1 MASTFVS
8 TAIIAGA
15 VEPPQHQTVDPST
28 SSRPSSVSAAS
39 TDDAV
44 DRDESCNSSPNFS
57 REAESQLQSPDLLK
71 SEEYR
76 QLFRLPL
83 EEVIIE
89 DFNCALQENILIQGH
104 MYLFVNFICF
114 YSNIFGFETK
124 RIIPLSEVTDVRRAK
139 TAGLFH
145 NAIEIT
151 VGSRKHFF
159 ASFLYR
165 DDAFKIINDGW
176 LRQAN
181 GATTIT
187 EQQESISES
196 SSQESGSMAIEN
208 VISADILDS
217 ESLPSDLSSDNS
229 MCIEAGLPC
238 IVGGDP
244 ILITAS
250 EKQTSVK
257 QIAKTVL
264 NNDVPSVSWNWKEEN
279 IDAPTTPEGY
289 TCVAESVFP
298 IMVEDF
304 FRYFFS
310 DDSVMFLKSFHKR
323 CGNKDFTCAS
333 WHPQENFGHAREL
346 SFQHPIKVYLG
357 ATFGSCHSVQKYRV
371 YRNSHLVIETLQE
384 VSDVPYSDYFRVE
397 ELWDIE
403 RDRDESKECC
413 ILRVYVNVTF
423 LKRTMW
429 KGKIV
434 QSTIEECR
442 EAYAT
447 WVNMAH
453 ELLKQK
459 KIEDQQESVA
469 RVNQNGRMNLDREE
483 TVESLEGS
491 MEPNNPTTKMIQ
503 PTSKVVD
510 ATHNVDNHLQGNFTG
525 TISVSSLLQGFM
537 MKFRLF
543 LKNQSNLSVILVTV
557 FALIFFMQQFSILVL
572 LANKP
577 QHINVNSPCVDYNME
592 NGMARNPS
600 DIAWMEQRIHHLKD
614 EMYMVETRLERMMY
628 EHALLK
634 KQLQDLEGK

>member
-1 MASTFVS
+1 MASTVVS
-8 TAIIAGA
+8 TATIAGTI
-15 VEPPQHQTVDPST
+15 EPPHHQTVDPSS

-39 TDDAV
+39 TEDAV
-44 DRDESCNSSPNFS
+44 DRNDSCNSSPNFS
-57 REAESQLQSPDLLK
+57 RESEIQLQSPDLLK

-83 EEVIIE
+83 EEVIID
-89 DFNCALQENILIQGH
+89 DFNCALQENILFQGH

-181 GATTIT
+181 GATAIT

-196 SSQESGSMAIEN
+196 SSQESGFMDIEN
-208 VISADILDS
+208 VSSADILDS
-217 ESLPSDLSSDNS
+217 ESLPSDLSTDTS
-229 MCIEAGLPC
+229 MCKDVGLPG

-244 ILITAS
+244 ILVTVS
-250 EKQTSVK
+250 EKQSSVK
-257 QIAKTVL
+257 QVAEPVL
-264 NNDVPSVSWNWKEEN
+264 NNDVPSVSWNWKEEDT
-279 IDAPTTPEGY
+279 DAPTTPEGY

-310 DDSVMFLKSFHKR
+310 DDSVTFLESFHKR
-323 CGNKDFTCAS
+323 CGDKDFTCAS
-333 WHPQENFGHAREL
+333 WRPQENFGYAREL
-346 SFQHPIKVYLG
+346 SFQHPIKLYLG
-357 ATFGSCHSVQKYRV
+357 AKFGSCHTVQKYRV
-371 YRNSHLVIETLQE
+371 YRNSHLVIESSQDVT
-384 VSDVPYSDYFRVE
+384 DVPYSDYFRVE
-397 ELWDIE
+397 GLWDIE

-413 ILRVYVNVTF
+413 ILRVHVNVTF

-442 EAYAT
+442 EAFAT

-453 ELLKQK
+453 ELLRQK
-459 KIEDQQESVA
+459 NVEVQQESVA
-469 RVNQNGRMNLDREE
+469 LVTQNGRMNLDREE
-483 TVESLEGS
+483 TVESSERS
-491 MEPNNPTTKMIQ
+491 VEPNNPKMIQ

-525 TISVSSLLQGFM
+525 TISISSLLQGFM

-557 FALIFFMQQFSILVL
+557 FALIFFMQFSILVL

-577 QHINVNSPCVDYNME
+577 QHINVNSPSVDYNME
-592 NGMARNPS
+592 NGMERNPS
-600 DIAWMEQRIHHLKD
+600 DIAWMEKRIHHLKD
-614 EMYMVETRLERMMY
+614 EMYMVEARLERMMY

-634 KQLQDLEGK
+634 KQLQHLDRK

>member
-1 MASTFVS
+1 MASTVVS
-8 TAIIAGA
+8 TATIAGTI
-15 VEPPQHQTVDPST
+15 EPPHHQTVDPSS

-39 TDDAV
+39 TEDAV
-44 DRDESCNSSPNFS
+44 DRNDSCNSSPNFS
-57 REAESQLQSPDLLK
+57 RE
-71 SEEYR
+71 SE
-76 QLFRLPL
+76 
-83 EEVIIE
+83 
-89 DFNCALQENILIQGH
+89 IQ
-104 MYLFVNFICF
+104 
-114 YSNIFGFETK
+114 

-181 GATTIT
+181 GATAIT

-196 SSQESGSMAIEN
+196 SSQESGFMDIEN
-208 VISADILDS
+208 VSSADILDS
-217 ESLPSDLSSDNS
+217 ESLPSDLSTDTS
-229 MCIEAGLPC
+229 MCKDVGLPG

-244 ILITAS
+244 ILVTVS
-250 EKQTSVK
+250 EKQSSVK
-257 QIAKTVL
+257 QVAEPVL
-264 NNDVPSVSWNWKEEN
+264 NNDVPSVSWNWKEEDT
-279 IDAPTTPEGY
+279 DAPT
-289 TCVAESVFP
+289 
-298 IMVEDF
+298 
-304 FRYFFS
+304 
-310 DDSVMFLKSFHKR
+310 
-323 CGNKDFTCAS
+323 NFTCAS
-333 WHPQENFGHAREL
+333 WRPQENFGYAREL
-346 SFQHPIKVYLG
+346 SFQHPIKLYLESEPR
-357 ATFGSCHSVQKYRV
+357 ALNITVKLMLSDQEVTGSNPG
-371 YRNSHLVIETLQE
+371 NSLSTCHLVIESSQDVT
-384 VSDVPYSDYFRVE
+384 DVPYSDYFRVE
-397 ELWDIE
+397 GLWDIE

-413 ILRVYVNVTF
+413 ILRVHVNVTF

-442 EAYAT
+442 EAFAT

-453 ELLKQK
+453 ELLRQK
-459 KIEDQQESVA
+459 NVEVQQESVA
-469 RVNQNGRMNLDREE
+469 LVTQNGRMNLDREE
-483 TVESLEGS
+483 TVESSERS
-491 MEPNNPTTKMIQ
+491 VEPNNPKMIQ

-525 TISVSSLLQGFM
+525 TISISSLLQGFM

-577 QHINVNSPCVDYNME
+577 QHINVNSPSVDYNME
-592 NGMARNPS
+592 NGMERNPS
-600 DIAWMEQRIHHLKD
+600 DIAWMEKRIHHLKD
-614 EMYMVETRLERMMY
+614 EMYMVEARLERMMY

-634 KQLQDLEGK
+634 KQLQHLDRK

>member
-1 MASTFVS
+1 MASTVVS
-8 TAIIAGA
+8 TAIIAGTI
-15 VEPPQHQTVDPST
+15 EPPHHQTVDPS
-28 SSRPSSVSAAS
+28 SSRLSSASAAS
-39 TDDAV
+39 TEDAV
-44 DRDESCNSSPNFS
+44 DRDDSCNSSPNYS
-57 REAESQLQSPDLLK
+57 REAEIQLQSPDLLK

-139 TAGLFH
+139 TAGLFP
-145 NAIEIT
+145 NAIEII

-165 DDAFKIINDGW
+165 DDAFKIISDGW

-181 GATTIT
+181 GTTAIT

-196 SSQESGSMAIEN
+196 SSQENALMAIEN
-208 VISADILDS
+208 VISADILDN
-217 ESLPSDLSSDNS
+217 ESLPSDLCTDTS
-229 MCIEAGLPC
+229 MCKDVGLPC

-244 ILITAS
+244 ILITVS
-250 EKQTSVK
+250 EKQSSVE
-257 QIAKTVL
+257 QVAEPVL
-264 NNDVPSVSWNWKEEN
+264 SNDVPSVSWNWKEEDA
-279 IDAPTTPEGY
+279 DAPTTPEGY
-289 TCVAESVFP
+289 ICVAESVFP

-310 DDSVMFLKSFHKR
+310 DDSVTFLESFHKR
-323 CGNKDFTCAS
+323 CGDKDFTCAS

-346 SFQHPIKVYLG
+346 SFQHPIKIYLG
-357 ATFGSCHSVQKYRV
+357 AKFGSCHTVQKYRV
-371 YRNSHLVIETLQE
+371 YRNSHLVIETSQD
-384 VSDVPYSDYFRVE
+384 VTDVPYSDYFRVE
-397 ELWDIE
+397 GLWDIE
-403 RDRDESKECC
+403 REKDESKECC
-413 ILRVYVNVTF
+413 ILRIYVNVAF

-459 KIEDQQESVA
+459 NVEQESAALVT
-469 RVNQNGRMNLDREE
+469 QNDRMNLDREE
-483 TVESLEGS
+483 TVESSKGS
-491 MEPNNPTTKMIQ
+491 MEPNNPTMIQ

-510 ATHNVDNHLQGNFTG
+510 ATDNVDNHLQGNFTG
-525 TISVSSLLQGFM
+525 TISISSLLQGFI
-537 MKFRLF
+537 MKLRLY
-543 LKNQSNLSVILVTV
+543 LKNQSNLSVLLVTI

-572 LANKP
+572 LANRAE
-577 QHINVNSPCVDYNME
+577 HINVNSHSVDYNME

-600 DIAWMEQRIHHLKD
+600 DIAWMEKRIHNLKD

-634 KQLQDLEGK
+634 KQLQLLQGK